1 MDLLPCL
8 MIQVRFFM
16 EPLYL
21 CGQGSKFMTRL
32 LWSSWQ
38 VSELAEDVR
47 TEHAALRDTS
57 STAMS
62 DHGWILQLDLSR
74 WVLKSLT
81 LHSDPGLPF
90 ACTKVSVSERYTEVL
105 GNKSRKI
112 NKIWNYVTLF
122 YNLTVSD
129 VERPNLQPV
138 LIQKASTILDPVSV
152 LACWE
157 VSVCRGPQVYY
168 GKVQFSFWSRTIQFP
183 IAGSQQ
189 CSTAVKK
196 RVIKNFKLTA
206 SRHVCTAVS
215 VIACSCEGK
224 KILSCNLSLVQVM
237 AMNKLLNM
245 HKCFTVPYL

>member
-105 GNKSRKI
+105 GNKSRK
-112 NKIWNYVTLF
+112 
-122 YNLTVSD
+122 
-129 VERPNLQPV
+129 
-138 LIQKASTILDPVSV
+138 STKSETMSP
-152 LACWE
+152 
-157 VSVCRGPQVYY
+157 
-168 GKVQFSFWSRTIQFP
+168 
-183 IAGSQQ
+183 
-189 CSTAVKK
+189 
-196 RVIKNFKLTA
+196 
-206 SRHVCTAVS
+206 
-215 VIACSCEGK
+215 
-224 KILSCNLSLVQVM
+224 
-237 AMNKLLNM
+237 
-245 HKCFTVPYL
+245 CFTTWLFQMLKDRTFNQCWFRRLQQSLTQFQCLLAERSLCAGGHKFIMERCNSAFDLTPYSFPLRDPSNVQLPWKNG